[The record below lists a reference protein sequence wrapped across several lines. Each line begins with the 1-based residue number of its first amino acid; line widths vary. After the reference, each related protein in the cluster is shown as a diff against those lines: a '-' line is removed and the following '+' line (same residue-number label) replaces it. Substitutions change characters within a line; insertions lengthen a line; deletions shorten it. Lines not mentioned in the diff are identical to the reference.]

1 MPTPDT
7 RHWAAPAIAL
17 LVLVIAALLAWIA
30 YQQGLFSRQDPLFV
44 EVPDAAGM
52 SAGMPVTTRGLV
64 VGSVRGILLASSAPS
79 GDAGVRVE
87 LGIGRDYMAEFP
99 KGTRAR
105 LVQDNAT
112 GKPALELVPPRGGR
126 AQPVAAGE
134 VLPFER
140 PRDGGQLAQDMQAA
154 LAPAIADA
162 RKLTESLSD
171 PQGAFQQTLKAGQE
185 MASKMPAIAEKAG
198 EVLEQAQQAVKTV
211 ESGAATTL
219 HKANQTFGM
228 VAEAAPAVIEKVQ
241 QAAATSQQAS
251 AEVHAMAVQAAER
264 LPGVLDQVQ
273 AAATQT
279 NQMVSDARQTWP
291 ISWLTGTATTPQ
303 PLPIDSIGGL
313 PLPGEAQ

>member
-1 MPTPDT
+1 MPTPDA

-52 SAGMPVTTRGLV
+52 STGMPVTTRGLV

-140 PRDGGQLAQDMQAA
+140 SRDGGQLAQDMQAA

-251 AEVHAMAVQAAER
+251 AEVHAMAAQAAER

>member
-1 MPTPDT
+1 MPTPDSRRWT
-7 RHWAAPAIAL
+7 APAMAL

-30 YQQGLFSRQDPLFV
+30 YHQGLFSRQDQLFV

-52 SAGMPVTTRGLV
+52 SEGMPVTTRGLV
-64 VGSVRGILLASSAPS
+64 IGSVRSILLASSAPS
-79 GDAGVRVE
+79 GDQGVRVE

-105 LVQDNAT
+105 LVQDNAL
-112 GKPALELVPPRGGR
+112 GKPAIELVAPRGGR
-126 AQPVAAGE
+126 AQPVASGE
-134 VLPFER
+134 VLAFER
-140 PRDGGQLAQDMQAA
+140 PRVAGQLSQDMQAA
-154 LAPAIADA
+154 LMPAIADA
-162 RKLTESLSD
+162 RKLTESLTD
-171 PQGAFQQTLKAGQE
+171 PEGPFQQTLKAGQE
-185 MASKMPAIAEKAG
+185 AASKIPAIAEKAG
-198 EVLEQAQQAVKTV
+198 EVLQQAQQAVKTV

-219 HKANQTFGM
+219 QKANQTLGV
-228 VAEAAPAVIEKVQ
+228 VADAAPAVIEKVQ

-251 AEVHAMAVQAAER
+251 AEVHAMAAQAAER

-303 PLPIDSIGGL
+303 SLPIDSIGGL
-313 PLPGEAQ
+313 PLPGDAQ